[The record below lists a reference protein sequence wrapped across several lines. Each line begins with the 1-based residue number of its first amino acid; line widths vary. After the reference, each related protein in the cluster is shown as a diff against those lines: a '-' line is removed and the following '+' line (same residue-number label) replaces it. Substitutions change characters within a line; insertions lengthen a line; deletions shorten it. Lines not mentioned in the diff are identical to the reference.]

1 MAIMEASED
10 SLWDVQRLQDHEVSL
25 LEAACEVD
33 AMAPHLRT
41 QQDSMQDAVAPHLGT
56 PEDFMREDEM
66 DAAAAHL
73 RISQDSMEEAD
84 YQDEISMDAAA
95 AAAHLS
101 QAIAPTW
108 TRSSSIWKS

>member
-1 MAIMEASED
+1 
-10 SLWDVQRLQDHEVSL
+10 
-25 LEAACEVD
+25 
-33 AMAPHLRT
+33 
-41 QQDSMQDAVAPHLGT
+41 MQDAVAPHLGT

-101 QAIAPTW
+101 HAIAPTW